1 MSNTYRIDMDFVVW
15 DDAVN
20 TKNLSHYW
28 QHMPLARI
36 MALEESD
43 AFAKDTVS
51 FLVKIRSKNQ
61 IFV

>member
-1 MSNTYRIDMDFVVW
+1 MSNTYRIDVDFAVW
-15 DDAVN
+15 DDVVN

-28 QHMPLARI
+28 RHMPLAGI
-36 MALEESD
+36 MALEESG

-51 FLVKIRSKNQ
+51 FFVKIRSKNQ

>member
-1 MSNTYRIDMDFVVW
+1 MDFVVW